1 MPIKKKEVVKKVVKK
16 VMKTLK
22 TEDYPDILIM
32 NDKVLVRTYSKEVH
46 GDEYMLLAE
55 GFLSKYPN
63 YTSQHGA

>member
-1 MPIKKKEVVKKVVKK
+1 MPIKKKEVVKKVK
-16 VMKTLK
+16 K

-32 NDKVLVRTYSKEVH
+32 NDKVLVRTYTKAEH
-46 GDEYMLLAE
+46 GDEYMILAE